1 MVRIMYRN
9 LSRTIARTLCNL
21 QLAISKRYLVKN
33 HLAVE
38 TISDKF
44 RSRQTGETKHPSN
57 SRGQ

>member
-1 MVRIMYRN
+1 MWFALCIIIYHAQ
-9 LSRTIARTLCNL
+9 IARTLRNL
-21 QLAISKRYLVKN
+21 QLAISKRYLVKSF
-33 HLAVE
+33 AVE